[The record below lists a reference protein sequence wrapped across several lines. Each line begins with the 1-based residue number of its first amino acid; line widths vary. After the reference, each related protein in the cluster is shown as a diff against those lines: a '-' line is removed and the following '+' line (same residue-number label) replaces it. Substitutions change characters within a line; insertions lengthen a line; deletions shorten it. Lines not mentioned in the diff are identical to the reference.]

1 MENFNR
7 KQHWESIYQTRQ
19 LTEVSWYQPTPEIS
33 LELIQ
38 QFNVPLNAK
47 IIDVGGGDS
56 FLVDHLLNLG
66 YLNITVLDISEA
78 AIKRAKKRL
87 GDRSKTVKWIIAD
100 AATFEP
106 EETYDLWHDRAAFH
120 FLTDEKEIESYQ
132 ETASNFISTTGILLI
147 GTFSDHGP
155 KKCSGLVIRQYSEK
169 SLSECFG
176 SAFNKIKCFTT
187 DHKTPSGSVQNF
199 IFCSFRKR

>member
-1 MENFNR
+1 VENFNR